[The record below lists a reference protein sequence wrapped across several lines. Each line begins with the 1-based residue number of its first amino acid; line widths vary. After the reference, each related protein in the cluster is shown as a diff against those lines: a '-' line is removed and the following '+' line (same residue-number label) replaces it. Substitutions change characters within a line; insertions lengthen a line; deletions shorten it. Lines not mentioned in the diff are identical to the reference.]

1 MDPRAFLGWSA
12 AAAAAAVLGRPH
24 HAAARGRWWSSLVL
38 GVFENHGFDEVAGLP
53 SHRRL
58 AREGTVLARYSAVAH
73 PSGPNY
79 RALVSG
85 ATWGTAQTIETFHSS
100 IASVAATLVPPI
112 PTFVYHL
119 EGEIAR
125 RHNPFLDLRAPVA
138 GVGKRPCRRVG
149 EGKLILVDVADRHDA
164 RQDRRVTLEHIEK
177 DLLREPAGAFNLE
190 GALPPAA
197 ILYVGWDDLNNMHD
211 GPPARA
217 DQNLSALLDTLAA
230 SAWFMTPDR
239 EGRYPVLFFC
249 YDEDR
254 GGANRV
260 FAAWWGRRVRR
271 GRISLI
277 PHTHYSFC
285 RTVTDNWGLPP
296 LARAA
301 GSGPITGPW
310 S

>member
-1 MDPRAFLGWSA
+1 MYRRAFLGWSA
-12 AAAAAAVLGRPH
+12 AAAAAAVLGRPYL
-24 HAAARGRWWSSLVL
+24 AAARSRWWSSLVL

-85 ATWGTAQTIETFHSS
+85 ATWGTAQTIETFHPS
-100 IASVAATLVPPI
+100 IASLAATLVPPI

-138 GVGKRPCRRVG
+138 RV
-149 EGKLILVDVADRHDA
+149 RHGLA
-164 RQDRRVTLEHIEK
+164 A
-177 DLLREPAGAFNLE
+177 LRGDLE

-197 ILYVGWDDLNNMHD
+197 MLYVGWDDLNNMHD
-211 GPPARA
+211 GPPVRA

-230 SAWFMTPDR
+230 SAWFTTPDR

-271 GRISLI
+271 GRISQI

-296 LARAA
+296 LARAT
-301 GSGPITGPW
+301 GSGPITEPW

>member
-1 MDPRAFLGWSA
+1 MHRRAFLGW
-12 AAAAAAVLGRPH
+12 AAAAVFGLPRR
-24 HAAARGRWWSSLVL
+24 AEARGRWWSSLVF

-85 ATWGTAQTIETFHSS
+85 ATWGTAQTIETFHPS
-100 IASVAATLVPPI
+100 IASVAAALVPPI

-138 GVGKRPCRRVG
+138 GV
-149 EGKLILVDVADRHDA
+149 RHGLA
-164 RQDRRVTLEHIEK
+164 ALRS
-177 DLLREPAGAFNLE
+177 DLAG
-190 GALPPAA
+190 GLPPAA
-197 ILYVGWDDLNNMHD
+197 VLYVGWDDLNNMHD

-230 SAWFMTPDR
+230 SAWFTTPDR
-239 EGRYPVLFFC
+239 EGRYPALFFC
-249 YDEDR
+249 YDEGR
-254 GGANRV
+254 LANRV
-260 FAAWWGRRVRR
+260 FAAWWGRGVRR
-271 GRISLI
+271 GRVSQV
-277 PHTHYSFC
+277 PHTHYGFC
-285 RTVTDNWGLPP
+285 RTVTDNLGLPP

-301 GSGPITGPW
+301 GSGPITEPW
-310 S
+310 I